1 MVNGGKLNLDYSKY
15 EKYFN
20 TSETYA
26 SSKVPSV
33 EDTYEIELKKKM
45 KSDIEDMGYIVNRID
60 AELDL
65 DKGVV
70 ISAKLSITK
79 GQVKKDE
86 SSNDKNI
93 NVSIDKVEI
102 GNKKID
108 NNLSDEDI
116 ESIKNK
122 IKEDYGVDYK
132 NISINSK

>member
-60 AELDL
+60 VELDL

-108 NNLSDEDI
+108 NKVTCVL
-116 ESIKNK
+116 
-122 IKEDYGVDYK
+122 
-132 NISINSK
+132 